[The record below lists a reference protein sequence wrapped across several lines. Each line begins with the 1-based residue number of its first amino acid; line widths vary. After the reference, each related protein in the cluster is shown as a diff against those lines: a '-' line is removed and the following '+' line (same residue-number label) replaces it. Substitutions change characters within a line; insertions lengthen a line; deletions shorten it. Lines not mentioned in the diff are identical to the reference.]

1 MTWRTLI
8 IDDEPPA
15 RKHLRRLLA
24 EHPQIEIVGE
34 ASGVAEAAEMCEELQ
49 PGLLFLDVQM
59 PRATGFDLLPKLN
72 PVPKIVFVTAHEEFA
87 LRAFEVNAIDYLM
100 KPVFAD
106 RLTLA
111 LKRVLN
117 GSGVDPGADDPLEA
131 GDSIFLQSG
140 RTLRMVPLRQI
151 ICILAEGNYSTVVLS
166 DGKEYLI
173 YRTLNQWERR
183 LPNSL
188 FVRLDRSIVVNLTHL
203 LEVKIIDRDAGQMRL
218 TGRKE
223 PVMLGRTAINRVR
236 VSLQERVS

>member
-1 MTWRTLI
+1 MTWRALI

-24 EHPQIEIVGE
+24 EHPQIEVIGE
-34 ASGVAEAAEMCEELQ
+34 AASVAEASEICERMR

-87 LRAFEVNAIDYLM
+87 LRAFEVNAVDYLM

-106 RLTLA
+106 RLALA

-117 GSGVDPGADDPLEA
+117 GSGLDPGADDPLEA
-131 GDSIFLQSG
+131 GDSIFLQDG
-140 RTLRMVPLRQI
+140 RTLRMVPLREI
-151 ICILAEGNYSTVVLS
+151 ICIMAEGNYSTVVLS
-166 DGKEYLI
+166 DGKEFLI

-188 FVRLDRSIVVNLTHL
+188 FVRLDRSILINLTHL
-203 LEVKIIDRDAGQMRL
+203 LEVKIIDRDAAQMRL
-218 TGRKE
+218 AGRKE
-223 PVMLGRTAINRVR
+223 PVPLGRTAINRMR
-236 VSLQERVS
+236 VSLQERLS

>member
-1 MTWRTLI
+1 MIWRTLI

-24 EHPQIEIVGE
+24 EHSQIEIVGE
-34 ASGVAEAAEMCEELQ
+34 ASSTAEAAELCDKLQ

-59 PRATGFDLLPKLN
+59 PRATGFDLLPKLH

-106 RLTLA
+106 RLALA
-111 LKRVLN
+111 LKRVLHS
-117 GSGVDPGADDPLEA
+117 SGMDLGGDDPLEA
-131 GDSIFLQSG
+131 GDAIFLQNG

-151 ICILAEGNYSTVVLS
+151 ICIMADGNYSTVALS
-166 DGKEYLI
+166 DGKEFLI

-203 LEVKIIDRDAGQMRL
+203 LEIKIIDRDAGQMRL
-218 TGRKE
+218 TGRTE
-223 PVMLGRTAINRVR
+223 PVLLGRTAINRVR
-236 VSLQERVS
+236 LSLQER

>member
-24 EHPQIEIVGE
+24 EHPQIEVVGE
-34 ASGVAEAAEMCEELQ
+34 ASGIVEAIEMCEKYQ

-59 PRATGFDLLPKLN
+59 PRATGFDLLPKLT

-87 LRAFEVNAIDYLM
+87 LRAFEVNAVDYLM

-106 RLTLA
+106 RLALA
-111 LKRVLN
+111 LKRILS
-117 GSGVDPGADDPLEA
+117 GSGLDPAADDPLEA
-131 GDSIFLQSG
+131 GDAVFLQSG

-151 ICILAEGNYSTVVLS
+151 VCIVAEGNYSTVVLS
-166 DGKEYLI
+166 DGK
-173 YRTLNQWERR
+173 R
-183 LPNSL
+183 LPSSL
-188 FVRLDRSIVVNLTHL
+188 FVRLDRSILVNLTHL
-203 LEVKIIDRDAGQMRL
+203 LEVKIIDRDAGHLHL

-223 PVMLGRTAINRVR
+223 PLMLGRTAINRVR
-236 VSLQERVS
+236 LSLQERQS